1 MNRLGEHLNRVTQLG
16 RPTVAELAARRGDG
30 LEVKL
35 LWSRRSGALWV
46 DVLHV
51 ATHERFTIDA
61 DPANALD
68 VYYHPFAYCLDGGP
82 ELAAAA

>member
-1 MNRLGEHLNRVTQLG
+1 MNRLREHISRLTQLD
-16 RPTVAELAARRGDG
+16 RPTVAELAARRGGG

-35 LWSRRSGALWV
+35 LWSRRSGGLWV

-51 ATHERFTIDA
+51 ATRERFTIEA
-61 DPANALD
+61 EPANALD
-68 VYYHPFAYCLDGGP
+68 VYYHPFAYCPDGGP